1 MTGGSSTCSY
11 VRVEPYRATPRTEAV
26 DVVGGLLFVDVA
38 GEHVGGWEGEVA
50 GQLRF
55 VEESVLS
62 GLTHV
67 LIRSPG
73 PVNDGFPDR
82 IAIVGDLVESRSGHA
97 PPIGVVH
104 FVLGEQSTPVRWS
117 VPVSDS
123 PSLLA
128 TARSVELAALMSAG
142 SAHWK
147 PKTFHYEA
155 PSGEHRSDFIRVGDA
170 IRSPRDAAV
179 LATWLYPYIDT
190 GTAVL
195 LDTSTLLPVV
205 MALQAAAAVAG
216 MTVGPVAIRDAY
228 PHSRLQDEELVELT
242 VGANGALALLSVSST
257 GQTADSLSQCLDERI
272 GRGRSGAGWRLET
285 LVHRTQPR
293 AARWNDDADA
303 RGEPW
308 LHIPSGESFA
318 AGDDC
323 ELCGSADRAPYV
335 RIDPASFANT
345 SLPEPPVVVMPDPP
359 AQARQVANLLEM
371 YDDTDGIGID
381 CDPAE
386 RTKMR
391 RRARRWGVCFYPH
404 RLLSHPSLIGALDD
418 QRSLERGDKND
429 GRIDMDSLARFDAIA
444 ALDEDI
450 DHDGFDEFV
459 TWAKTRL
466 NDRGSTEDAN
476 IPVVRFASSP
486 DDDDRESVAEQLE
499 DASHILVMAVG
510 TVTGGT
516 VQEIL
521 IRIHRALSDRPP
533 GSYAV
538 SGLVLHARPA
548 SYEEWQS
555 VRGAFSSRLV
565 AMWMTY
571 LPSRDH
577 PLAEEQRLFTQ
588 TLNDDLLS
596 PEASAYA
603 QARRQWVLN
612 STQSDWPAR
621 REIWNPE
628 SGAPN
633 PAAVLMCGK
642 PDRDSKHLPR
652 LLPNSLFG
660 HRMSMVGTLVGV
672 GAALHRRRLEEGA
685 QGGPPGLRFDL
696 SRIPVVYFEV
706 PIICAVLRW
715 IRPFEACWERPGR
728 TVDDVLLEIWHRAAF
743 EEPGS
748 QATLLAELA
757 LAAAAGKIPLH
768 AKNTIAQFFADI
780 ESDTETD
787 TAPLETA
794 KQLLEAAWGTLPNE
808 EQPRHQPQHS

>member
-1 MTGGSSTCSY
+1 MNTCSY
-11 VRVEPYRATPRTEAV
+11 VRVEPYRATPRTVTV
-26 DVVGGLLFVDVA
+26 DVAGGLLFVDVA

-73 PVNDGFPDR
+73 PVDDSFRDR
-82 IAIVGDLVESRSGHA
+82 IGIVSDLVESRSGHA

-117 VPVSDS
+117 VQVDDE

-128 TARSVELAALMSAG
+128 AARAVELAALMSAG
-142 SAHWK
+142 RAHWR
-147 PKTFHYEA
+147 PRTFHYEA

-195 LDTSTLLPVV
+195 LDTSTLLPIV
-205 MALQAAAAVAG
+205 MALQAAAAEAG
-216 MTVGPVAIRDAY
+216 TTVGPVAIRDAY

-242 VGANGALALLSVSST
+242 VGANGALVLLSVSST

-308 LHIPSGESFA
+308 LHIPGGESFA

-323 ELCGSADRAPYV
+323 ELCDSADRAPYV
-335 RIDPASFANT
+335 RIDPSSFANT

-359 AQARQVANLLEM
+359 ASARRIANLLEM

-381 CDPAE
+381 CDPAA
-386 RTKMR
+386 RTRMR

-404 RLLSHPSLIGALDD
+404 RLLSDPRLVEALDE
-418 QRSLERGDKND
+418 QWSLERGDDND
-429 GRIDMDSLARFDAIA
+429 GRIDMDKLVGFDAIA

-459 TWAKTRL
+459 KWACTRL
-466 NDRGSTEDAN
+466 NNSSTEDAN
-476 IPVVRFASSP
+476 IPVVRFASSSAH
-486 DDDDRESVAEQLE
+486 DDRESVSEQLE

-521 IRIHRALSDRPP
+521 IRIHRALSDRPS
-533 GSYAV
+533 GSYVV
-538 SGLVLHARPA
+538 SGLVLHARPS
-548 SYEEWQS
+548 SYEEWRS
-555 VRGAFSSRLV
+555 VRSSFSNRLV
-565 AMWMTY
+565 TMWMTY

-577 PLAEEQRLFTQ
+577 PLAEEQRLLRQ
-588 TLNDDLLS
+588 TLDDDLLS
-596 PEASAYA
+596 QEASEYA
-603 QARRQWVLN
+603 QARRRWVLN

-621 REIWNPE
+621 RETWNPE

-633 PAAVLMCGK
+633 PAAVLMCGR
-642 PDRDSKHLPR
+642 PDRDSEYLPR

-715 IRPFEACWERPGR
+715 IRPFEAFWERPGR

-748 QATLLAELA
+748 RATLLAELA
-757 LAAAAGKIPLH
+757 LAAAAGKIPIH

-787 TAPLETA
+787 TAPLETV
-794 KQLLEAAWGTLPNE
+794 KQLLEAAWGTLPNG
-808 EQPRHQPQHS
+808 EQHQPQHP